1 MWDFVQGLHLLRLMT
16 CGVTAAFFL
25 LTIKDLQH
33 LYEHCSKHYSG
44 KTIVLEHNL
53 KENSN

>member
-25 LTIKDLQH
+25 LRIKDLQH

>member
-16 CGVTAAFFL
+16 CGVTAAFFFK

-33 LYEHCSKHYSG
+33 LHEHCSKHYSG
-44 KTIVLEHNL
+44 KTIIL
-53 KENSN
+53 